1 MSDHGAK
8 RSSLAASAQAMGRGV
23 QSLWLLAAL
32 LVVWEI
38 AARLAGSLFV
48 PPVSQIFVAFVD
60 TWLSGSPSSL
70 FLSDQFRVDVLP
82 SLARLG
88 LGYGAAAA
96 IGISAGIL
104 IGVWRPAG
112 AFFNPLIRLGMSVPV
127 TALLPIAIVLFGIT
141 SGMNVFL
148 IALGC
153 LWPIL
158 INTYDG
164 VRGLDRTVVTAA
176 KSMRLTRRRYFLQVL
191 LPGASPAIFAGMR
204 ISIGIALVL
213 MVISELYAAT
223 AGLGFYIVSQQRLFR
238 FPELWA
244 AIVLL
249 ALLGILFNAIFAVV
263 ERMLLRWH
271 RNVRPEGAESH

>member
-1 MSDHGAK
+1 MSSNDATRPGLVGSA
-8 RSSLAASAQAMGRGV
+8 LAVGRGV
-23 QSLWLLAAL
+23 QSLWLLALL

-38 AARLAGSLFV
+38 AARLAGSLFI

-60 TWLSGSPSSL
+60 TWLSASPTSL
-70 FLSDQFRVDVLP
+70 FLSEQFRTDVLP

-88 LGYGAAAA
+88 LGYGTAATV
-96 IGISAGIL
+96 GICAGIL

-127 TALLPIAIVLFGIT
+127 TALLPIAIVVFGIT

-164 VRGLDRTVVTAA
+164 VRGLDRTAVTAA
-176 KSMRLTRRRYFLQVL
+176 KSLRLTRRRYFLQVL
-191 LPGASPAIFAGMR
+191 LPGASPAIFAGLR

-223 AGLGFYIVSQQRLFR
+223 AGLGFYIVNQQRLFR
-238 FPELWA
+238 FPELWS

-249 ALLGILFNAIFAVV
+249 ALLGILFNAIFALV
-263 ERMLLRWH
+263 ERLLLGWH
-271 RNVRPEGAESH
+271 RNVRPDGAERH

>member
-1 MSDHGAK
+1 MTDHGAT
-8 RSSLAASAQAMGRGV
+8 RTTFVDLTLRTGRFV
-23 QSLWLLAAL
+23 QSLWLLALVL
-32 LVVWEI
+32 LVWEVVG
-38 AARLAGSLFV
+38 RWVGSLFV

-60 TWLSGSPSSL
+60 TWLATTPSTL
-70 FLSDQFRVDVLP
+70 FLSEQFLTDVLP

-96 IGISAGIL
+96 IGICAGIL

-127 TALLPIAIVLFGIT
+127 TALLPIAIVIFGIT

-164 VRGLDRTVVTAA
+164 VRGIDRTMVTAA
-176 KSMRLTRRRYFLQVL
+176 KSLRLTRRRYFLQVL
-191 LPGASPAIFAGMR
+191 LPGASPAIFAGLR

-223 AGLGFYIVSQQRLFR
+223 AGLGFYIVNQQRLFR
-238 FPELWA
+238 FPELWS

-249 ALLGILFNAIFAVV
+249 ALLGIAFNALFALV
-263 ERMLLRWH
+263 ERVLLGWH
-271 RNVRPEGAESH
+271 RSAKPNDADRH

>member
-1 MSDHGAK
+1 MSGQGLSRPVVTSA
-8 RSSLAASAQAMGRGV
+8 LAVGRGV
-23 QSLWLLAAL
+23 RSLWLLALL
-32 LVVWEI
+32 LVVWEV
-38 AARLAGSLFV
+38 AARMVGSLFV
-48 PPVSQIFVAFVD
+48 PPVSQIFGAFVD
-60 TWLSGSPSSL
+60 TWLSASPSSL
-70 FLSDQFRVDVLP
+70 FLSSQFRADVLP
-82 SLARLG
+82 SLVRLG
-88 LGYGAAAA
+88 LGYGAATVL
-96 IGISAGIL
+96 GVGGGIL

-164 VRGLDRTVVTAA
+164 VRGIDRTVVTAA
-176 KSMRLTRRRYFLQVL
+176 RSLRLTRRRYFLRVL

-223 AGLGFYIVSQQRLFR
+223 AGLGFYIVSQQRLFQ
-238 FPELWA
+238 FPQLWS

-249 ALLGILFNAIFAVV
+249 ALLGILFNAVFALV
-263 ERMLLRWH
+263 ERVLLRWH
-271 RNVRPEGAESH
+271 RNVRPDSAESH

>member
-1 MSDHGAK
+1 MSSNDAT
-8 RSSLAASAQAMGRGV
+8 RPSLVGSALAVGRGV
-23 QSLWLLAAL
+23 QSLWLLALL
-32 LVVWEI
+32 LVIWEI
-38 AARLAGSLFV
+38 AARLAGSLFI

-60 TWLSGSPSSL
+60 TWLSASPTSL
-70 FLSDQFRVDVLP
+70 FLSEQFRTDVLP

-88 LGYGAAAA
+88 LGYGTAATV
-96 IGISAGIL
+96 GICAGIL

-127 TALLPIAIVLFGIT
+127 TALLPIAIVVFGIT

-153 LWPIL
+153 LWPI
-158 INTYDG
+158 
-164 VRGLDRTVVTAA
+164 RGLDRTAVTAA
-176 KSMRLTRRRYFLQVL
+176 KSLRLTRRRYFLQVL
-191 LPGASPAIFAGMR
+191 LPGASPAIFAGLR

-223 AGLGFYIVSQQRLFR
+223 AGLGFYIVNQQRLFR
-238 FPELWA
+238 FPELWS

-249 ALLGILFNAIFAVV
+249 ALLGILFNAIFALV
-263 ERMLLRWH
+263 ERLLLGWH
-271 RNVRPEGAESH
+271 RNVRPDSAERH